1 LWRSGTSLRWY
12 GMTYAPRGLLISIFR
27 LTIGATLSWVRK
39 LLESEPHLR
48 GSHPEEVVGND
59 AQG

>member
-1 LWRSGTSLRWY
+1 
-12 GMTYAPRGLLISIFR
+12 